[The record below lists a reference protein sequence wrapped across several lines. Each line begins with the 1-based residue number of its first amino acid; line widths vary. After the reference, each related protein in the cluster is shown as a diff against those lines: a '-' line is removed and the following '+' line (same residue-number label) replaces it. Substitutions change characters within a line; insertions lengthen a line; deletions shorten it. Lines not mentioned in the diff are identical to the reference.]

1 LGSGPVGRPG
11 DILTGPKEPGQVE
24 EAARQEALAVME
36 VTEATEVIRPAD
48 GEGLPVVQNT

>member
-1 LGSGPVGRPG
+1 
-11 DILTGPKEPGQVE
+11 VE